1 MSKILVA
8 YFSPTRHTAKL
19 ATNLSKVINGDLY
32 EIKPLKMYSA
42 SDLDWTDKNSRS
54 SKEMQDKTSR
64 PTIITADLP
73 NMQEYS
79 VVFVGFP
86 IWWYIAPTIV
96 NTFLETCDLSGKTVV
111 PFASSGGSG
120 MGKTNDYLRPSCKG
134 AILKEGKVF
143 SPSVSGNELKKW
155 AENKF

>member
-1 MSKILVA
+1 MGKTLVA
-8 YFSPTRHTAKL
+8 YFSPTGHTAKL
-19 ATNLSKVINGDLY
+19 AETLAKEVKGDLY
-32 EIKPLKMYSA
+32 EIKPVEKYSA
-42 SDLDWTDKNSRS
+42 KDLDWTDKNSRS

-64 PTIITADLP
+64 PSIITADLP
-73 NMQEYS
+73 NIEEYS
-79 VVFVGFP
+79 IVFVGFP

-96 NTFLETCDLSGKTVV
+96 NTFLETCDLSGKIVV
-111 PFASSGGSG
+111 PFATSGGSG

-155 AENKF
+155 TENKS

>member
-1 MSKILVA
+1 MGKTLVA
-8 YFSPTRHTAKL
+8 YFSPTGHTAQL
-19 ATNLSKVINGDLY
+19 AETLAKEVKGDLY
-32 EIKPLKMYSA
+32 EIKPVEKYSA
-42 SDLDWTDKNSRS
+42 KDLDWTDGNSRS

-64 PTIITADLP
+64 PSIITADLP
-73 NMQEYS
+73 NIEEYS

-86 IWWYIAPTIV
+86 IWWYIAPAIV
-96 NTFLETCDLSGKTVV
+96 NTFLEACDLSGKTVV
-111 PFASSGGSG
+111 PFATSGGSG

>member
-96 NTFLETCDLSGKTVV
+96 NTFLVACDLS
-111 PFASSGGSG
+111 
-120 MGKTNDYLRPSCKG
+120 GKTNDYLRPSCKG